1 MNRSAEQI
9 QRILKNWGDN
19 DLSTASRL
27 LWHAGIPNR
36 LMQLPDRWWA
46 TSLAFDSG
54 LWLTR
59 ERNPSPGIWL
69 VNQQATTLQ
78 LNLQPIGSKRAT
90 PPDPDQLE
98 RDVLSLWPGCHQ
110 LPRFWSLS
118 RKETACLILESVL
131 WISIPVL
138 LVRSYPAA
146 LLVPLVILVLRNQ
159 ALPMASSLRATQL
172 AMASLQQ
179 WLRLPVSTIVRL
191 RGNLGSGLIQL
202 LLQASQRQP
211 EVLKNLAVGL
221 LTLVG
226 ASVFLALAE
235 PLLSLVVLVCC
246 LLWVLSVAWMTWSN
260 RIMMIHR
267 DRAFS
272 QADSRSLALLRI
284 HASLRL
290 AGAEERALEFWKAP
304 LREALRW
311 QRRLDCNRAIA
322 LLFALSFA
330 SATLW
335 LALNTPS
342 TGQVLALITLQLACS
357 QLIIHHL
364 QPLISLQM
372 EWSAGQGLL
381 NSAPEWQPESRDP
394 GTLLG
399 SISCEGISY
408 RYDERSPWALKEL
421 TLEIPAGAY
430 VALVGPTGSGK
441 STLLHLL
448 LGFAEPQHGV
458 LRFDGTDTRLL
469 QQDLLRPQ
477 IGAMLQEGHLVGQTI
492 WDVLAAGRPLTMT
505 AAMAAIEA
513 VGFSDDLK
521 TLPMGL
527 ETPLHDGGRQL
538 SGGQRQKLAIARA
551 LIGQPR
557 LLLLD
562 EPTSALDPISQA
574 AVLSTLR
581 QQRCTRILIA
591 HQLSTVKEAD
601 LILVLQGGHLVQQG
615 DYTSLENVD
624 GAFRDLIKQ
633 QGS

>member
-1 MNRSAEQI
+1 MTRATEQI
-9 QRILKNWGDN
+9 KHILKSWDDN

-36 LMQLPDRWWA
+36 VMQLPARWW
-46 TSLAFDSG
+46 TSSLAFDSG
-54 LWLTR
+54 MWLTL
-59 ERNPSPGIWL
+59 ERNPSPQIWL
-69 VNQQATTLQ
+69 VSQQASTLR
-78 LNLQPIGSKRAT
+78 LKLQPIASVIAT
-90 PPDPDQLE
+90 PPNPSQLE
-98 RDVLSLWPGCHQ
+98 RNVLSLWPGCHQ

-118 RKETACLILESVL
+118 RAETLGLILEAVL
-131 WISIPVL
+131 WISLPVL
-138 LVRSYPAA
+138 LIQSNPAA
-146 LLVPLVILVLRNQ
+146 LVVPLMILIVRNQ
-159 ALPMASSLRATQL
+159 AVPIATSLRATQL
-172 AMASLQQ
+172 AIASLHQ
-179 WLRLPVSTIVRL
+179 WLRLPVSTVVHL
-191 RGNLGSGLIQL
+191 RGTLGSGLVQL
-202 LLQASQRQP
+202 LLKASQRQP
-211 EVLKNLAVGL
+211 EVLKSLAVCL
-221 LTLVG
+221 LTFFG
-226 ASVFLALAE
+226 ASVLLAFVE
-235 PLLSLVVLVCC
+235 PQLSVTVLSCC
-246 LLWVLSVAWMTWSN
+246 LLWWLSVARITWGSQTLVT
-260 RIMMIHR
+260 RR
-267 DRAFS
+267 DRAFG
-272 QADSRSLALLRI
+272 QADRRSLALLRI
-284 HASLRL
+284 NSSLRL
-290 AGAEERALEFWKAP
+290 AGAEERALEFWNAP
-304 LREALRW
+304 QREALYW
-311 QRRLDCNRAIA
+311 QHRLDRNRTIA
-322 LLFALSFA
+322 LLCAFLCA
-330 SATLW
+330 STALW
-335 LALNTPS
+335 LAFNATFP
-342 TGQVLALITLQLACS
+342 GQVLALIILQLACS
-357 QLIIHHL
+357 QMIIHHL

-381 NSAPEWQPESRDP
+381 KSSPEWQPEANDP
-394 GTLLG
+394 GTLRG

-408 RYDERSPWALKEL
+408 HYHECSSWALKDL
-421 TLEIPAGAY
+421 TIEIPAGSY

-441 STLLHLL
+441 STLLNLL

-505 AAMAAIEA
+505 AAMEAIEA

-521 TLPMGL
+521 NLPMGL

-601 LILVLQGGHLVQQG
+601 LILVLQGGRLVQQG
-615 DYTSLENVD
+615 DYTNLKNVD
-624 GAFRDLIKQ
+624 GAFRDLMKQ
-633 QGS
+633 QEK

>member
-1 MNRSAEQI
+1 MTRAAEQI
-9 QRILKNWGDN
+9 QRVLKNWGDN

-36 LMQLPDRWWA
+36 LMQLPARWWT

-59 ERNPSPGIWL
+59 EKNPSPHIWL
-69 VNQQATTLQ
+69 VNQQATTLR
-78 LNLQPIGSKRAT
+78 LNLQPIGSKKAT

-118 RKETACLILESVL
+118 RTETAGLILESVL
-131 WISIPVL
+131 WISIPFL
-138 LVRSYPAA
+138 LIRSHPAT
-146 LLVPLVILVLRNQ
+146 LLVPLVILLLRNQ
-159 ALPMASSLRATQL
+159 ATPMATSLRATQL

-179 WLRLPVSTIVRL
+179 WLRLPVSTVVRL
-191 RGNLGSGLIQL
+191 SGSLGSGLIQL

-211 EVLKNLAVGL
+211 EVLRNLAVGL
-221 LTLVG
+221 LTLFG
-226 ASVFLALAE
+226 ASALLALAE
-235 PLLSLVVLVCC
+235 PLLSLAVLGCC
-246 LLWVLSVAWMTWSN
+246 LLWLLSVGWMTWSN
-260 RIMMIHR
+260 QRLVIHR
-267 DRAFS
+267 DRAFG
-272 QADSRSLALLRI
+272 QADRRSLALLRI
-284 HASLRL
+284 NASLRL
-290 AGAEERALEFWKAP
+290 AGAEERALEFWNAP
-304 LREALRW
+304 LREAMRW
-311 QRRLDCNRAIA
+311 QGLLDRNRAIA
-322 LLFALSFA
+322 LFFALSCA
-330 SATLW
+330 SAALW
-335 LALNTPS
+335 FAFNAIAS
-342 TGQVLALITLQLACS
+342 GQVLALIVLQLACS
-357 QLIIHHL
+357 LLIVHHL
-364 QPLISLQM
+364 QPLMSLQM

-381 NSAPEWQPESRDP
+381 NNSPEWQPEANDP

-399 SISCEGISY
+399 SISCEEISY
-408 RYDERSPWALKEL
+408 RYDERSSWALKDL
-421 TLEIPAGAY
+421 TTEIPAGAY

-458 LRFDGTDTRLL
+458 LRFDGTDARLL

-505 AAMAAIEA
+505 AAMEAIEA
-513 VGFSDDLK
+513 VGFGADLK

-574 AVLSTLR
+574 TVLGTLR
-581 QQRCTRILIA
+581 QLRCTRILIA

-601 LILVLQGGHLVQQG
+601 LILVLQGGRLVQQG
-615 DYTSLENVD
+615 AYSSLENVD
-624 GAFRDLIKQ
+624 GAFRDLMKQ
-633 QGS
+633 QES